1 MRLSK
6 VLQDV
11 AAEFLGSDIDIT
23 GIAYD
28 SRAARPGYAFFAIPG
43 TVQDG
48 RKYIPDALTKG
59 AVAVVTERPEGKSLE
74 VPRGVTLVLV
84 PDARRALSSASN
96 LFYGE
101 PSKSLA
107 VVGVTGTKGKTT
119 TCHMVKSVLDGC
131 GERAGLIGTLHNI
144 VGDEERPVTR
154 TTPEST
160 DLHYLLREM
169 VDRGSTAATIEV
181 SSHALVLSRVEDLR
195 FRAAVLTNV
204 GRDHL
209 DFHGTV
215 ENYAEAKRHLFEM
228 LPGDGVAVLN
238 KDEPLFGFFKEVV
251 RVPLVTYGLGGGA
264 EVTAEGLR
272 MDASGS
278 EFCLRAGGRS
288 ERVKLGLPGRFNV
301 YNALAAAAA
310 AYGMGKDLA
319 AIARGLSAT
328 PGVRGRVEVVKGP
341 GDFTVW
347 VDYAHTP
354 ESLESILNLARE
366 VTKGRLITV
375 FGCGG
380 DRDAGKRPKMGKIA
394 GDIADYVVITD
405 DNPRTED
412 EDRILDHI
420 EEGLRSSAGASRFSR
435 IKDRAEAIRM
445 AIRMAGPGDI
455 VVIAGKGHET
465 YQEFKDCT
473 IDFDDASVAANAMR
487 ERAGT

>member
-1 MRLSK
+1 M
-6 VLQDV
+6 
-11 AAEFLGSDIDIT
+11 LGSDVDIA

-28 SRAARPGYAFFAIPG
+28 SRAVRSGYVFFAIPG
-43 TVQDG
+43 TMQDG
-48 RKYIPDALTKG
+48 RRFIPDAAAKG
-59 AVAVVTERPEGKSLE
+59 AVAVVTES
-74 VPRGVTLVLV
+74 PRGGKLAVPPGVVPVLV
-84 PDARRALSSASN
+84 PHARRALSRASS

-119 TCHMVKSVLDGC
+119 TCHMVKSVLDAC
-131 GERAGLIGTLHNI
+131 GEKTGLIGTIHNI

-160 DLHYLLREM
+160 DLHSLMREM
-169 VDRGSTAATIEV
+169 VDLGSTAATMEV
-181 SSHALVLSRVEDLR
+181 SSHALALGRVEDLR

-215 ENYAEAKRHLFEM
+215 ENYAGAKRRLFEM
-228 LPGDGVAVLN
+228 LPEGGVAVLN
-238 KDEPLFGFFKEVV
+238 RDEPMYEFFREAV
-251 RVPLVTYGLGGGA
+251 RVPLVTYGLAGGA
-264 EVTAEGLR
+264 EVTAGGLR
-272 MDASGS
+272 MDGNGS
-278 EFCLRAGGRS
+278 EFDLRAGGRS
-288 ERVKLGLPGRFNV
+288 EKVRLGLPGRFNI

-319 AIARGLSAT
+319 AIARGLSGT
-328 PGVRGRVEVVKGP
+328 PGVRGRVEVVKAP
-341 GDFTVW
+341 GDFAVW

-354 ESLESILNLARE
+354 ESLENILSLARE
-366 VTKGRLITV
+366 VAKGRVIAV

-380 DRDAGKRPKMGKIA
+380 DRDSGKRPEMGKIA

-412 EDRILDHI
+412 EDQILDQL
-420 EEGLRSSAGASRFSR
+420 EEGLRASAHASGFSR
-435 IKDRAEAIRM
+435 KKDRAEAIRL
-445 AIRMAGPGDI
+445 AVEMAGPGDI

-465 YQEFKDCT
+465 YQEFRDCV
-473 IDFDDASVAANAMR
+473 IDFDDASVAAKAMR